1 MASPLPRTHQRATS
15 GAARATLGAVIAV
28 LASVFLVA
36 GTAGSASAED
46 GYRYWNYSH
55 LEGDAFAFAQS
66 GPGDIT
72 PKDGTVEGWRYGTS
86 TVSQGVFPRAD
97 LAEVSFDAVCE
108 GVEAGD
114 GEKRVA
120 VLVDFGTE
128 ADADGAD
135 VPDPRADC
143 AVAPTDATG
152 QQVLESV
159 VDLRAE
165 KGMICALDGYPAK
178 GCGEP
183 VGDAQVSAD
192 EQTVAFTLPVSADD
206 TQEASATT
214 EDDGGVSWALIG
226 ALALVVVLAAVAVP
240 LYRRNRDA

>member
-1 MASPLPRTHQRATS
+1 MSPLPRTHRR
-15 GAARATLGAVIAV
+15 AARPALAALIAV

-55 LEGDAFAFAQS
+55 LEGDTFAFAQT
-66 GPGDIT
+66 GPGDTT

-86 TVSQGVFPRAD
+86 TTSQGVFPRAD
-97 LAEVSFDAVCE
+97 LTRVDFDTVCE
-108 GVEAGD
+108 GAEAAD
-114 GEKRVA
+114 GQKRVA
-120 VLVDFGTE
+120 VLIDFGTE
-128 ADADGAD
+128 ADADGAEI
-135 VPDPRADC
+135 PDPRGEC
-143 AVAPTDATG
+143 AVVPNGATG

-159 VDLRAE
+159 VDIRAE
-165 KGMICALDGYPAK
+165 KGMICALDGYPAQ
-178 GCGEP
+178 GCGDP

-192 EQTVAFTLPVSADD
+192 EQTVAFTLPASADD
-206 TQEASATT
+206 TEPVADST
-214 EDDGGVSWALIG
+214 EDEGGLNWVLIG

>member
-1 MASPLPRTHQRATS
+1 M
-15 GAARATLGAVIAV
+15 
-28 LASVFLVA
+28 
-36 GTAGSASAED
+36 
-46 GYRYWNYSH
+46 
-55 LEGDAFAFAQS
+55 
-66 GPGDIT
+66 
-72 PKDGTVEGWRYGTS
+72 
-86 TVSQGVFPRAD
+86 
-97 LAEVSFDAVCE
+97 
-108 GVEAGD
+108 
-114 GEKRVA
+114 
-120 VLVDFGTE
+120 LVDFGTE

-135 VPDPRADC
+135 VPDPRAEC
-143 AVAPTDATG
+143 AVVPTDATG